1 MKITRFDVRRYSKPF
16 EKPISNGKYTYYATN
31 TVICQV
37 HTDEG
42 LTGVGWV
49 DGTDIVF
56 DALKQLEA
64 FVVGEDPF
72 NVERIWSKMYLPKIF
87 GRKGLTTRAMSAV
100 DIALWDII
108 GKASGRPLYQLLG
121 GFRDEVPVYIAGG
134 YYETDKSHSELREE
148 MEQNIAKG
156 IKAIKMKIGKLSLKE
171 DLKRIEVIREQVGDA
186 VEILVDANNAYNRL
200 DALRM
205 GRMMEDLNVYWF
217 EEPLAPDD
225 LEGAAELAKALDTPI
240 ASGENEYTLWGFRD
254 IITSG
259 SVDIINADAQVLG
272 GITEW
277 RKVASFAMA
286 HHIPIAPHGSQ
297 EIHVHLVSAVPNG
310 LIVEYYDS
318 NLASLSDLM
327 FEQKLSLN
335 PNGTVSPF
343 KGPGL
348 GVTINFEAIEPY
360 RIG

>member
-1 MKITRFDVRRYSKPF
+1 MKVTKFDVRRYSKPF

-31 TVICQV
+31 TVICQI

-42 LTGVGWV
+42 ITGVGWV
-49 DGTDIVF
+49 DGTEIVF
-56 DALKQLEA
+56 DTLKQLEPL
-64 FVVGEDPF
+64 VVGEDPF

-87 GRKGLTTRAMSAV
+87 GRKGLTTRAISAV

-108 GKASGRPLYQLLG
+108 GKASGKPLYQLLG
-121 GFRDEVPVYIAGG
+121 GYRDEVPVYIAGG
-134 YYETDKSHSELREE
+134 YYETDKSNALLKAE
-148 MEQNIAKG
+148 MEGNIAKG
-156 IKAIKMKIGKLSLKE
+156 IKAIKMKIGRLPVKE
-171 DLKRIEVIREQVGDA
+171 DLKRIEAIREQVGDQ
-186 VEILVDANNAYNRL
+186 VEILVDANNAYSRL
-200 DALRM
+200 DALKM
-205 GRMMEDLNVYWF
+205 GRMLDKLDVYWF

-225 LEGAAELAKALDTPI
+225 LAGAAELAKTLDTPI

-254 IITSG
+254 IIDSG

-277 RKVASFAMA
+277 RKVASYALA

-297 EIHVHLVSAVPNG
+297 EIHVHLVASVPNG

-318 NLASLSDLM
+318 NLNALSDAM

-343 KGPGL
+343 QGPGL
-348 GVTINFEAIEPY
+348 GVTINFAAIEPY
-360 RIG
+360 RVG

>member
-1 MKITRFDVRRYSKPF
+1 
-16 EKPISNGKYTYYATN
+16 
-31 TVICQV
+31 
-37 HTDEG
+37 
-42 LTGVGWV
+42 
-49 DGTDIVF
+49 
-56 DALKQLEA
+56 
-64 FVVGEDPF
+64 
-72 NVERIWSKMYLPKIF
+72 MYLPKIF
-87 GRKGLTTRAMSAV
+87 GRKGLTTRAISAV

-108 GKASGRPLYQLLG
+108 GKAAGRPLYRLLG
-121 GFRDEVPVYIAGG
+121 GSRDEVPVYIAGG
-134 YYETDKSHSELREE
+134 YYETDKSVSQLREE

-156 IKAIKMKIGKLSLKE
+156 IKAIKMKIGRLPLSE
-171 DLKRIEVIREQVGDA
+171 DLKRIEAIREEVGDR
-186 VEILVDANNAYNRL
+186 VDILVDANNAYSRI
-200 DALRM
+200 DALKI
-205 GRMMEDLNVYWF
+205 GRMMEKLNVYWF

-225 LEGAAELAKALDTPI
+225 LEGAAELARSLDVPI

-277 RKVASFAMA
+277 RKVAGFAMA

-297 EIHVHLVSAVPNG
+297 EIHVHLVASVPNG

-318 NLASLSDLM
+318 NLASLNDAM

-360 RIG
+360 RVG